1 MDLSLTEHTVV
12 SGLDMYLN
20 QAPFARMDSGS
31 KILMGSVS
39 YNFIIASPFF
49 QMILIVEFSSSCTI
63 SFLLSFEIGS
73 TQVYCKKVLRLTI
86 YVWYLNLL
94 TTHVWLSHL

>member
-1 MDLSLTEHTVV
+1 MTDLSLTEHTVV

-39 YNFIIASPFF
+39 YIIASPFF
-49 QMILIVEFSSSCTI
+49 SKDMNRRVFFFMYDFIFIEF
-63 SFLLSFEIGS
+63 
-73 TQVYCKKVLRLTI
+73 
-86 YVWYLNLL
+86 
-94 TTHVWLSHL
+94 

>member
-1 MDLSLTEHTVV
+1 MTDLSLTEHTVV

-39 YNFIIASPFF
+39 YIIASPFCF
-49 QMILIVEFSSSCTI
+49 KRYESS
-63 SFLLSFEIGS
+63 SFLL
-73 TQVYCKKVLRLTI
+73 
-86 YVWYLNLL
+86 
-94 TTHVWLSHL
+94 HVRFHFY